1 MSTRIK
7 EKGLGQAKKE
17 LRRSNKEGLNPFYI
31 MVQREPLEKG
41 LKAYT
46 KLVSL
51 EKAAVLIYG
60 RPSLMGTPTILT
72 RTFKVVE

>member
-1 MSTRIK
+1 MGK
-7 EKGLGQAKKE
+7 AKKE
-17 LRRSNKEGLNPFYI
+17 LRRNNKEGLNPYYI
-31 MVQREPLEKG
+31 MVQREPLEKR

-60 RPSLMGTPTILT
+60 RPSLMGTPTVLT
-72 RTFKVVE
+72 RTFKSVA